1 MLKHIVLF
9 KLKEDDEKNRTHV
22 KNVLLEMKGKIPELT
37 DFEVGL
43 DVVGA
48 DYSFDVAF
56 VARFPSRQELE
67 GYREHPLHK
76 EVSRYVKSLS
86 EDYVK
91 VDYEI

>member
-9 KLKEDDEKNRTHV
+9 KLKDNSGKNRSHV
-22 KNVLLEMKGKIPELT
+22 TDVLLGMRGKIPELT

-91 VDYEI
+91 VDYEL